1 MSQSNNDTRYCIDK
15 VRGSGSSFFYSF
27 LLLPEDQRRAMMA
40 LYSFCR
46 EIDDIADEVPDQ
58 QVATVKMQFWRDE
71 IGRVFAGKPRHP
83 VGKELAW
90 ALQQYALDE
99 KVFHEVINGMIM
111 DIARIPMVKSSDL
124 ELYCYRV
131 AGAVGLLSVEIFGY
145 SNARSRDFATSL
157 GDALQL
163 TNILRDLKEDA
174 ERGRIYIPQEERIR
188 FGVADQDFIDGNFN
202 DAMSG
207 LLTHF
212 GDKAEG
218 LYQQALQLLPN
229 EDRVSLRPS
238 MIMGSIYYAYLQ
250 RLRQAQ
256 FNAWGQPIH
265 LLPARKMW
273 IAWRVWRREKRD
285 SRRGVAPSFT

>member
-1 MSQSNNDTRYCIDK
+1 
-15 VRGSGSSFFYSF
+15 V
-27 LLLPEDQRRAMMA
+27 
-40 LYSFCR
+40 
-46 EIDDIADEVPDQ
+46 IDDIADEVPDQ

-83 VGKELAW
+83 VGKELTW
-90 ALQQYALDE
+90 ALQHYALDE
-99 KVFHEVINGMIM
+99 KVFHEIIDGMIM

-124 ELYCYRV
+124 ELYCHRV

-145 SNARSRDFATSL
+145 SNNRSRDFATTL

-174 ERGRIYIPQEERIR
+174 DRGRIYIPQEERIR

-202 DAMSG
+202 GPMSD
-207 LLTHF
+207 LLSHF

-218 LYQQALQLLPN
+218 LYQQALSFLPD
-229 EDRVSLRPS
+229 EDRLNLRPS

-256 FNAWGQPIH
+256 FNTWEQPVH
-265 LLPARKMW
+265 LLPAHKMW
-273 IAWRVWRREKRD
+273 IAWRVWRREKKD